1 MNMDNDLES
10 RCLKDLG
17 RGSHE
22 AFDTLFMQYHPR
34 LKNFLFGF
42 IKNEDEA
49 LDMAQDIFFK
59 IWVNRKTIA
68 EVASFKAYLFKMAR
82 NMVYDYNEHTLVKES
97 YSSKQKDAPLYSDII
112 EEEIYAK
119 ELSLLIDIA
128 IEHMPEQRQRIFKMS
143 RKEGLSNDEI
153 AQRLDLNK
161 RSVENHITQALADLR
176 RLMQHTLLLFFV

>member
-1 MNMDNDLES
+1 MNMDNNLES
-10 RCLKDLG
+10 KCLEELG

-59 IWVNRKTIA
+59 IWLNRKTISQV
-68 EVASFKAYLFKMAR
+68 ESFKAYLFRMAR
-82 NMVYDYNEHTLVKES
+82 NMIYDYNEHVLVKES
-97 YSSKQKDAPLYSDII
+97 YGLKQKDTPLYSDII

-119 ELSLLIDIA
+119 ELGLLIDIA
-128 IEHMPEQRQRIFKMS
+128 IENMPAQRQRIFRMS

-153 AQRLDLNK
+153 AQRLNLNK

-176 RLMQHTLLLFFV
+176 KLMQNILLLFF

>member
-1 MNMDNDLES
+1 MDMDNNLES
-10 RCLKDLG
+10 KCLEDLG

-59 IWVNRKTIA
+59 IWLNRKTISQV
-68 EVASFKAYLFKMAR
+68 ESFKAYLFRMAR
-82 NMVYDYNEHTLVKES
+82 NMIYDYNEHVLVKES
-97 YSSKQKDAPLYSDII
+97 YDLKQKDTPLYSDII

-128 IEHMPEQRQRIFKMS
+128 IENMPAQRQRIFRMS

-153 AQRLDLNK
+153 AQRLNLNK

-176 RLMQHTLLLFFV
+176 KLMQNILLLFF